1 MEEYQWER
9 TLEMGHR
16 NREIIELARHHC
28 TRLQFRFSGGHGE
41 AEAATGLPID
51 MREVYCEV
59 GGHGGMANNLELI
72 AADYVREHC
81 RGCPSRAATGRMP
94 NLLTVADAADAA
106 VERRRQEHKTAEEE
120 AARRARW
127 RRNARTA
134 LLAASDAGT
143 HQLREDLNTIDA
155 PRDASRTALVTAA
168 HRRLALVA
176 RRAPELF
183 SGELIRQFFAL
194 VRGQGEDK
202 LLAPLRFLARAGA
215 TPADQVAA
223 LACEVLTLRPSPEA
237 AACLV
242 DFPRSYQ
249 PDQLT
254 REVIMSCVRLVA
266 GPVFTRVGR
275 RESPASADPAGLIAA
290 ADANLPSVLDLVADL
305 LSTPPPDRPA
315 LLLPPGSAQRSTG
328 QAAQSVR
335 DAEARRHQG
344 GVAARLLLA
353 GRRCAWKHVAGP
365 LLEALTRP
373 DADHFDL
380 LPSHEVGAAVAEALL
395 GEFDAVF
402 ADLARI
408 TPRSA
413 VHAQQLVR
421 CLDHCRRL
429 LSRDDRFL
437 HREVPQSVR
446 EAVTPRLCQ
455 AAVDLLDG
463 RWGSESRFEV
473 ASLVDDLAEEFPQ
486 AMAVHADALLGHMLL
501 LHAPSA
507 RPSLL
512 VHPSPTGVP
521 PALEQLSRN
530 QTVQASLRK
539 VRSALAHCAAQRPLR
554 VLEAVLAADA
564 AAGQPAAAGQQDALR
579 VYGIRRDCLDL
590 ACQIASRYGD
600 QSGVLARVLP
610 LLYRRL
616 LGEDTLLRMAAVEGW
631 ASLAGKHP
639 LPSSLADCGPVLLQ
653 DSYLAVIRAMLSH
666 GRQLLHDKHV
676 WTLIHLAAQIV
687 PAYRDDENQH
697 DLVVSALRIIYA
709 ERTRW
714 DADQV
719 PQLERWILSQAAA
732 LPAYDGERL
741 ANGNGWSSAAA
752 RSEEMA
758 VLRMAAL
765 HDPYLNDSFNN
776 HDDLRYVRLMETA
789 SGGTRLPF
797 GRFQAL
803 TSPDGLWSAV
813 LLVEA
818 LQRFGRWPEAH
829 TLVRH
834 IHDQLPPVPAYDG
847 HRELLQPVLDHTG
860 SQTDPSHRPE
870 RAPAWPVPAQQPD
883 LLDNFLTQRDLTVHA
898 RLALRGE
905 LPDAIP
911 DSGGAD
917 PSARRLAAGADRLED
932 IAARVEQAHQ
942 QATPTAEFLRSWAA
956 ALRVAAH
963 LMRAHEALRRAE
975 VDSERAH
982 RQAALVRAEELQE
995 GLDADDPL
1003 HAALYAWLEQVSVGA
1018 QRSDR
1023 LASDLAEVPVPLQ
1036 AARGRSQ
1043 LGGAYVRFEPVP
1055 VEEDPVVA
1063 CLLWLDERR
1072 VTHGQVVH
1080 PSRAYTLRVEFRMD
1094 AWPEWADRLEVELL
1108 SVLSPD
1114 ELVVPSFSLPRP
1126 TASSETN
1133 CGTGEGVSVCGKG
1146 TLVVRFALGAG
1157 QSPQAVRVVA
1167 RFRSADGRVVTA
1179 DLAGYPELRLRPFDA
1194 TRDALTAL
1202 PQVDLRLLALH
1213 ERVRE
1218 FTDDEPTLQAFGR
1231 LLAAVTAVAAELTY
1245 DQVFRRGQHV
1255 SEARFHDEVDR
1266 RLKQDPL
1273 LGGRVTRATR
1283 QGLGITD
1290 VVHDGVTC
1298 ELKVERRKAFGVDRS
1313 QRYLGQPTQYAAAV
1327 QQQLSI
1333 LLVLDSTKKQQPV
1346 GVQEN
1351 YLWLMRP
1358 DLHASAD
1365 PPAPALV
1372 AVVVVNAGLPVPSN
1386 WSRRTIT
1393 AEEITLGSPGTPT
1406 AHPQQGGQP

>member
-1 MEEYQWER
+1 MEDYQVER
-9 TLEMGHR
+9 TLETGHR
-16 NREIIELARHHC
+16 NREIVELARHHC
-28 TRLQFRFSGGHGE
+28 TRLQFRPSGGRGA
-41 AEAATGLPID
+41 AEAATGLPTD
-51 MREVYCEV
+51 MREIYCEV
-59 GGHGGMANNLELI
+59 GGHGGMAHNLQFI
-72 AADYVREHC
+72 ATDYVREHC
-81 RGCPSRAATGRMP
+81 RACPSRAATGRMP

-106 VERRRQEHKTAEEE
+106 AEQQRREHEAAQEEE
-120 AARRARW
+120 ARRARW
-127 RRNARTA
+127 RRDARTA

-143 HQLREDLNTIDA
+143 HQLREDLNIIDA
-155 PRDASRTALVTAA
+155 PRGADQALVSAA

-183 SGELIRQFFAL
+183 SGELIGQFFAL
-194 VRGQGEDK
+194 VRDQGEDK
-202 LLAPLRFLARAGA
+202 LLAPLRFLARAGK

-223 LACEVLTLRPSPEA
+223 LACEVLTLRPSSEA

-242 DFPRSYQ
+242 DFPRSYR

-266 GPVFTRVGR
+266 GPVHTRTGR
-275 RESPASADPAGLIAA
+275 RESPAAADPAGVIAA
-290 ADANLPSVLDLVADL
+290 ADANLPSVLDLVTDL
-305 LSTPPPDRPA
+305 LTTPAPDRPA

-328 QAAQSVR
+328 QAARSVR

-344 GVAARLLLA
+344 GVTARLLLA
-353 GRRCAWKHVAGP
+353 GRRCAWKDVAGP
-365 LLEALTRP
+365 LLEALAQP

-380 LPSHEVGAAVAEALL
+380 LPSYEVGAAVTEALL

-402 ADLARI
+402 TDLARI

-413 VHAQQLVR
+413 KHAEQLVR

-437 HREVPQSVR
+437 PREVPQAVE
-446 EAVTPRLCQ
+446 EAVAPRLCQ

-473 ASLVDDLAEEFPQ
+473 ASLVDDLAEQFPQ
-486 AMAVHADALLGHMLL
+486 AMAVHADALLGHILL
-501 LHAPSA
+501 LHAPPAS
-507 RPSLL
+507 PSLL

-521 PALEQLSRN
+521 PALERLSRD
-530 QTVQASLRK
+530 QTVQATRRA
-539 VRSALAHCAAQRPLR
+539 VRSALARSAARQPLR

-564 AAGQPAAAGQQDALR
+564 AAGQPAPVGEHEARR
-579 VYGIRRDCLDL
+579 VRWIRRDCLDL

-600 QSGVLARVLP
+600 QPGVVARVLP

-616 LGEDTLLRMAAVEGW
+616 LGEDALLRMAAVKGW

-653 DSYLAVIRAMLSH
+653 DSYLVVIQAMLSH
-666 GRQLLHDKHV
+666 GRQLLHHKHLR
-676 WTLIHLAAQIV
+676 TLIHLAVQV
-687 PAYRDDENQH
+687 VTAYRDDEDQH
-697 DLVVSALRIIYA
+697 DLVVSALDVIYA

-719 PQLERWILSQAAA
+719 PQLERWILAQAAA
-732 LPAYDGERL
+732 LPARDGERL
-741 ANGNGWSSAAA
+741 ADRSGWSSTAAH
-752 RSEEMA
+752 SDEMA
-758 VLRMAAL
+758 VLRMAVL
-765 HDPYLNDSFNN
+765 HDPHLNDPFNN
-776 HDDLRYVRLMETA
+776 HDDLPYVRLMDTA
-789 SGGTRLPF
+789 GGGMRLPF

-803 TSPDGLWSAV
+803 TSPDWLWSAV

-829 TLVRH
+829 TLARH

-847 HRELLQPVLDHTG
+847 HRGLLQPVLDHTG
-860 SQTDPSHRPE
+860 AQADPSHRPG
-870 RAPAWPVPAQQPD
+870 RAPAWPVPAHQPD
-883 LLDNFLTQRDLTVHA
+883 QLDSFLAQRDLTMHA

-905 LPDAIP
+905 LPGAVA
-911 DSGGAD
+911 DSGGTD
-917 PSARRLAAGADRLED
+917 PSARRLTAGADRLEE
-932 IAARVEQAHQ
+932 IAARVDQAHQ
-942 QATPTAEFLRSWAA
+942 QATPTAGFLRSWAE

-975 VDSERAH
+975 MDTEQAH
-982 RQAALVRAEELQE
+982 RQAALVRAEELRD
-995 GLDADDPL
+995 GLDTHDPL
-1003 HAALYAWLEQVSVGA
+1003 HPALRAWLEQVSVGA
-1018 QRSDR
+1018 QRCDR
-1023 LASDLAEVPVPLQ
+1023 LASDLAAVPVPLQ
-1036 AARGRSQ
+1036 AARGRSR
-1043 LGGAYVRFEPVP
+1043 LGGAYVPSDPAP

-1063 CLLWLDERR
+1063 CLLWLDDRR

-1108 SVLSPD
+1108 SVLGPD
-1114 ELVVPSFSLPRP
+1114 ELVVPSFSLPCP
-1126 TASSETN
+1126 TVSSEAN
-1133 CGTGEGVSVCGKG
+1133 GQAQDGVSVCGEG

-1157 QSPQAVRVVA
+1157 QPPQAVRVVA
-1167 RFRSADGRVVTA
+1167 RFRSADGRWETA
-1179 DLAGYPELRLRPFDA
+1179 DLAGYPELRLRPFDS

-1202 PQVDLRLLALH
+1202 PQIDLRLLALH
-1213 ERVRE
+1213 ERARE

-1231 LLAAVTAVAAELTY
+1231 LLAAVTAVAAEFTY
-1245 DQVFRRGQHV
+1245 AQVFRRGQYV

-1273 LGGRVTRATR
+1273 LGGRVARATR

-1298 ELKVERRKAFGVDRS
+1298 ELKVERRKAFDTERS
-1313 QRYLGQPTQYAAAV
+1313 RRYLGQPTQYAAAV

-1393 AEEITLGSPGTPT
+1393 AEEISLDSPITPG